1 MKKKG
6 VLVFVSIL
14 FLCLTGCVKSNS
26 NENNVL
32 KEEKKINGNC
42 SAIQCIEKL
51 DTKKTVEEINK
62 IIGFD
67 GILTDEKYN
76 KYTWEISDTDEIT
89 ATYYS
94 SNKANIVA
102 KYDKDTLK
110 NSKVDFSKY
119 DEIKKA
125 LQDGEKV
132 SYNEFKEKVGGVDG
146 TLVEISSISK
156 KYTWVN
162 KDGGYLTATFS
173 TSSDKCTFIIGR
185 F

>member
-14 FLCLTGCVKSNS
+14 FLCLTGCGKSNS

-51 DTKKTVEEINK
+51 DTKNTVEEINK

-76 KYTWEISDTDEIT
+76 KYTW
-89 ATYYS
+89 TY
-94 SNKANIVA
+94 
-102 KYDKDTLK
+102 
-110 NSKVDFSKY
+110 
-119 DEIKKA
+119 
-125 LQDGEKV
+125 
-132 SYNEFKEKVGGVDG
+132 
-146 TLVEISSISK
+146 
-156 KYTWVN
+156 
-162 KDGGYLTATFS
+162 
-173 TSSDKCTFIIGR
+173 
-185 F
+185 